1 MGGFVKDRLVIG
13 DEVQGTLAGAKDVFA
28 GVGRISTVE
37 DHGVVVFAC
46 DIEGE
51 AKGIGAVSGAVVLG
65 KGANKKRRH
74 GKETRN

>member
-1 MGGFVKDRLVIG
+1 MSSETKFKVHLPVRRMF
-13 DEVQGTLAGAKDVFA
+13 FA